1 MPIERVRIRLTSD
14 PTVRDALRTRGLLNR
29 DGAGKES
36 YVRTF
41 SGQEFRFR
49 PGIAQTLPKI
59 VAMALKQSSEVEV
72 EGLPFNRMVEA
83 LEILAD

>member
-1 MPIERVRIRLTSD
+1 MSIEQVRIKLTDD
-14 PTVRDALRTRGLLNR
+14 PAVLDALRTRGVLNK

-41 SGQEFRFR
+41 NSQEFRFR

-59 VAMALKQSSEVEV
+59 VAVALRQSSEVEV
-72 EGLPFNRMVEA
+72 EGLPFNQLAEA
-83 LEILAD
+83 LEILSE